1 MCKIFSTI
9 GCHRNLERLP
19 KVSLT
24 NNKLAST
31 KKQKTAFLLLLLFLQ
46 IKS

>member
-9 GCHRNLERLP
+9 GCHGNSELLQ

-24 NNKLAST
+24 NAKLAST